1 MIRARQENAVTIHQ
15 TAIVHPKARIADGV
29 EIGPYSVIG
38 EHVTIGP
45 DTKIASHVLI
55 EGWTTIGERNQIYS
69 FSSIGTPPQDISYRN
84 EETYLHIGDDNII
97 REFAT
102 VHRATTKADRKTEIG
117 NKNFL
122 MAYIHVAH
130 DCKLGNNIIMA
141 NNAAFGGHV
150 TVGDH
155 AVLGAIVGIHQFVRV
170 GEYSMIG
177 GQSAIVLDVPPYV
190 NATGNRAQLFGLNLV
205 GLKRKGF
212 TEKTIA
218 DLKKAYKIVFRSG
231 LTLDEALQ
239 KTAEEFPSHNEV
251 GRFTDFIRHTKRGVT
266 R

>member
-1 MIRARQENAVTIHQ
+1 MNIHPTAV
-15 TAIVHPKARIADGV
+15 VHSKARIGEGV
-29 EIGPYSVIG
+29 SIGPYTVIG
-38 EHVTIGP
+38 EHVTIGI
-45 DTKIASHVLI
+45 DTEIASHVLI
-55 EGWTTIGERNQIYS
+55 DGWTTIGERNRIYS

-84 EETYLHIGDDNII
+84 EETFVIIGNDNVI

-117 NKNFL
+117 DKNFL

-150 TVGDH
+150 VVEDF
-155 AVLGAIVGIHQFVRV
+155 AVLGALIGIHQFVRV
-170 GEYSMIG
+170 GAYSMIG
-177 GQSAIVLDVPPYV
+177 GQSAVTLDVPPYV
-190 NATGNRAQLFGLNLV
+190 NATGNRAQLYGLNTI

-212 TEKTIA
+212 SDEVIA
-218 DLKKAYKIVFRSG
+218 DLKKAYKIIFRSG
-231 LTLDEALQ
+231 LTHDEAF
-239 KTAEEFPSHNEV
+239 KITMESFPHSKEV
-251 GRFTDFIRHTKRGVT
+251 AYFVDFMRNSKRGVT

>member
-1 MIRARQENAVTIHQ
+1 MSIHP
-15 TAIVHPKARIADGV
+15 TALVHPKARIAEGV
-29 EIGPYSVIG
+29 DIGPYCVIG
-38 EHVTIGP
+38 ENVTIGR

-55 EGWTTIGERNQIYS
+55 EGWTTIGERNTFFS

-84 EETYLHIGDDNII
+84 EETYVEIGDDNVV

-102 VHRATTKADRKTEIG
+102 IHRATIKADRRTEIG

-122 MAYIHVAH
+122 MSYIHVAH

-150 TVGDH
+150 NVEDF
-155 AVLGAIVGIHQFVRV
+155 AVLGALVGIHQHVRV
-170 GEYSMIG
+170 GAYAMIG

-190 NATGNRAQLFGLNLV
+190 NATGNRAQLYGLNTI
-205 GLKRKGF
+205 GLKRRGF
-212 TEKTIA
+212 SDETINN
-218 DLKKAYKIVFRSG
+218 LKKAYKIIFRSG
-231 LTLDEALQ
+231 LTQDEAFS
-239 KTAEEFPSHNEV
+239 TVVRDFADCREV
-251 GRFTDFIRHTKRGVT
+251 IYFVDFMRHSKRGVT

>member
-1 MIRARQENAVTIHQ
+1 VTIHP
-15 TAIVHPKARIADGV
+15 TAIIHPKARIAGGV
-29 EIGPYSVIG
+29 TIGPYTVIG
-38 EHVTIGP
+38 EHVTIGK
-45 DTKIASHVLI
+45 DTEIASHVLI
-55 EGWTTIGERNQIYS
+55 DGWTTIGERNRIHS

-84 EETYLHIGDDNII
+84 EETFLIIGDDNII
-97 REFAT
+97 REYAT

-150 TVGDH
+150 IVEDF
-155 AVLGAIVGIHQFVRV
+155 AVLGALIGIHQFVRV
-170 GEYSMIG
+170 GAYAMIG
-177 GQSAIVLDVPPYV
+177 GQSAITLDVPPYV
-190 NATGNRAQLFGLNLV
+190 NATGNRAQLYGLNTI

-212 TEKTIA
+212 SDEVIN
-218 DLKKAYKIVFRSG
+218 DLKKAYKIIFRSG
-231 LTLDEALQ
+231 LTQDDAFKKAIE
-239 KTAEEFPSHNEV
+239 TFPHSREV
-251 GRFTDFIRHTKRGVT
+251 AYFVDFMRNSKRGVT

>member
-1 MIRARQENAVTIHQ
+1 
-15 TAIVHPKARIADGV
+15 VHPNARIAAGV

-38 EHVTIGP
+38 EHVSIGK

-55 EGWTTIGERNQIYS
+55 EGWTTIGERNTFFS

-84 EETYLHIGDDNII
+84 EETYVEIGDDNVV

-102 VHRATTKADRKTEIG
+102 IHRATTKADKKTQIG

-122 MAYIHVAH
+122 MSYIHVAH

-150 TVGDH
+150 SVEDF
-155 AVLGAIVGIHQFVRV
+155 AVLGALVGIHQHVRV
-170 GEYSMIG
+170 GAYSMIG

-190 NATGNRAQLFGLNLV
+190 NATGNRAQLYGLNTI
-205 GLKRKGF
+205 GLKRRGF
-212 TEKTIA
+212 SDATINN
-218 DLKKAYKIVFRSG
+218 LKKAYKIIFRSG
-231 LTLDEALQ
+231 MTQEEAFG
-239 KTAEEFPSHNEV
+239 KVAGEFPDCPEV
-251 GRFTDFIRHTKRGVT
+251 IYFVDFMRHSKRGVT

>member
-1 MIRARQENAVTIHQ
+1 MNIHPTALVHQNA
-15 TAIVHPKARIADGV
+15 KIAEGV

-38 EHVTIGP
+38 EHVTIGR

-55 EGWTTIGERNQIYS
+55 EGWTTIGERNQFYS
-69 FSSIGTPPQDISYRN
+69 FSSIGTPPQDIGYRN
-84 EETYLHIGDDNII
+84 EETYVIIGDDNII

-102 VHRATTKADRKTEIG
+102 VHRATTKADRRTEIG

-122 MAYIHVAH
+122 MSYIHVAH
-130 DCKLGNNIIMA
+130 DCKLGDNIIMA

-155 AVLGAIVGIHQFVRV
+155 AVLGALVGIHQFVRI
-170 GEYSMIG
+170 GAYAMLG

-212 TEKTIA
+212 SDAVIN
-218 DLKKAYKIVFRSG
+218 DLKKAYKIIFRSG
-231 LTLDEALQ
+231 LTLEEAIQ
-239 KTAEEFPSHNEV
+239 KAAAEFPGCKEV
-251 GRFTDFIRHTKRGVT
+251 NYFIDFMRHSKRGVT

>member
-1 MIRARQENAVTIHQ
+1 MNIHP
-15 TAIVHPKARIADGV
+15 TAIVHQKARIAEDV

-38 EHVTIGP
+38 EHVTIGAG
-45 DTKIASHVLI
+45 TKIESHVTVD
-55 EGWTTIGERNQIYS
+55 GWTTIGERNHFFS
-69 FSSIGTPPQDISYRN
+69 FSSIGAAPQDIGYRG
-84 EETYLHIGDDNII
+84 EQTSVVIGNDNVI

-102 VHRATTKADRKTEIG
+102 IHRATTKEDRITSIG
-117 NKNFL
+117 NNNFL
-122 MAYIHVAH
+122 MSYIHVAH

-155 AVLGAIVGIHQFVRV
+155 AVLGALIGIHQFVRV
-170 GEYSMIG
+170 GDYAMIG

-190 NATGNRAQLFGLNLV
+190 NATGNRAKLYGLNLV

-212 TEKTIA
+212 TDEMINN
-218 DLKKAYKIVFRSG
+218 LKKAYKIIFRSG
-231 LTLDEALQ
+231 MTLEAAIQ
-239 KTAEEFPSHNEV
+239 KAAGEFPGCKEV
-251 GRFTDFIRHTKRGVT
+251 NYFIDFMRHSKRGVT